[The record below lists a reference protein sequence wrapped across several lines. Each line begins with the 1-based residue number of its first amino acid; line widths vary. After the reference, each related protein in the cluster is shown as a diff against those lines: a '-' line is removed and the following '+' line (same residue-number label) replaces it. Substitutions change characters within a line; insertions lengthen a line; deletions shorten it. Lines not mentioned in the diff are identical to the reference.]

1 MREERSSQGR
11 KKRLPVPPALS
22 RLISVITASLPPK
35 VRRHCFHRLHASY
48 SSWQSLLS
56 LFGIAVLI
64 RNHRCH
70 CCCFPRRTEVTAT
83 VPAVLAIVNW
93 KKKGIATYKFDGFD

>member
-1 MREERSSQGR
+1 MLHIHR
-11 KKRLPVPPALS
+11 RLLCRCCSILLFPGSIVLCSVAIIWFAIALTITCLVF
-22 RLISVITASLPPK
+22 LIFLS
-35 VRRHCFHRLHASY
+35 C
-48 SSWQSLLS
+48 QSLLS

-70 CCCFPRRTEVTAT
+70 CRCFPRRTEVTAT

-93 KKKGIATYKFDGFD
+93 KKKGIATFKFDGFD

>member
-1 MREERSSQGR
+1 MREEGSSQGR

-22 RLISVITASLPPK
+22 RLISVIAASPPLK
-35 VRRHCFHRLHASY
+35 VRRHCFHRLHASC
-48 SSWQSLLS
+48 SSCQSSLS

-70 CCCFPRRTEVTAT
+70 CCCFPRRTEVIAT

-93 KKKGIATYKFDGFD
+93 KKKGIATFKFDGFD